1 MNYLRTSILL
11 AAMTGLFLAI
21 GFMFGGE
28 VGMAIPF
35 IIALGMNAFAYW
47 NADKMALRM
56 YGAREVDEQS
66 APVLPPPC
74 GPTRRPGRH
83 ADAQGLCHRK

>member
-1 MNYLRTSILL
+1 MNYLRTSILM
-11 AAMTGLFLAI
+11 AAMIGPFLAI

-28 VGMAIPF
+28 VGMAIAF

-47 NADKMALRM
+47 NADKMVLRM

-66 APVLPPPC
+66 APSY
-74 GPTRRPGRH
+74 
-83 ADAQGLCHRK
+83 